1 MFFTPFTNFF
11 VLVQF
16 IFLILFFLLFVFL
29 LFRYTPKVVERD
41 PELACSMF
49 DTRSQF
55 LNLCQTSHYQFDQLR
70 RAKHSSMMVLYHLH
84 NPDED
89 LIPKDCKNC
98 EQIIDGERYT
108 CKTCPDETYNLCKS
122 CYTRLYTHGGGI
134 TAAAAA
140 AAASS
145 SHNNKR
151 KKNINDHKII
161 LHEHPLELVTAKT
174 NEMKDRAKN
183 IQLHM
188 TLLVHASA
196 CRNKKCPS
204 ANCAK
209 MKALLRH
216 GAQCKMRA
224 TGGCPTCK
232 RIWALLQIHARQCRV
247 SQGCPVPRCHDLK
260 SHLRRM
266 RMEQRRRDDRRR
278 QNFETGHRAHTAD
291 NRARANAN
299 ATAAR
304 RNVSVPTNA
313 PAGRNAGKP
322 GK

>member
-1 MFFTPFTNFF
+1 
-11 VLVQF
+11 
-16 IFLILFFLLFVFL
+16 
-29 LFRYTPKVVERD
+29 
-41 PELACSMF
+41 
-49 DTRSQF
+49 
-55 LNLCQTSHYQFDQLR
+55 
-70 RAKHSSMMVLYHLH
+70 MVLYHLH

-108 CKTCPDETYNLCKS
+108 CKTCPDEAYNLCKS
-122 CYTRLYTHGGGI
+122 CYIRLYTHGGGI
-134 TAAAAA
+134 TATDA
-140 AAASS
+140 AAASTLDD
-145 SHNNKR
+145 NER
-151 KKNINDHKII
+151 KKDINDHKII

-291 NRARANAN
+291 NRARASAN